1 MATPSLAMIPSGY
14 KEEKLYSF
22 LPVPSYSDVEL
33 VTNGDFDTAS
43 DWSGA
48 QSISGGQLTKTSGGL
63 AYQSGV
69 ITAGKSYKIIVDVD
83 TVGANSQIYAGGN
96 SSSNLVAGVQTV
108 YLTAGSSN
116 AFFGF
121 NNGDTSTVYNSV
133 SVKEALVS
141 DGDFTFSRGSNATR
155 VNKDGLIETVP
166 LDISNTELIT
176 NGTFDTDSDWTKET
190 GWSISGGSLN
200 ASATTLQAFQIN
212 TGIVTNK
219 TYKVTYTISNY
230 VSGSV
235 RIELGSFNVSV
246 GAERSANGTYTEY
259 IMALGNE
266 SVLFD
271 GITSFTGSID
281 NVSVKEV
288 TGYNKPRLDYTDSS
302 CPSLLLEPTRTNL
315 LPYSEDYSTSTYNA
329 IGSVVTESNQ
339 IDPRGTNTAYKLTN
353 FASTNDR
360 LDGNSTMTAVDG
372 VTYTYSAYYKGSGTI
387 RINCSTTTGVGGGG
401 EKDIL
406 LTDEWKKEEISFT
419 ASNPTGAVKSHVA
432 ITRTANNDAIVYV
445 AFSQIEQGSYA
456 TSYIPTTNGII
467 KTRLQDECTDA
478 GDSSTFNSEEG
489 VLYCEISALADDN
502 TVDKRL
508 SISDGTNNNR
518 VLINIGNGISNTY
531 TYYYAVSGSN
541 QINRNISVTDI
552 TVSHKLAVTWK
563 VNEFKI
569 YLDGILNYT
578 KSSGSVNP
586 AGTFTQIQFTDGKG
600 TSSFFGK
607 CKDLR
612 VYNTALTDL
621 EIEEISSWESFTAMA
636 NGQNYTIK

>member
-432 ITRTANNDAIVYV
+432 ITRTANNDAIVYA
-445 AFSQIEQGSYA
+445 AFSQIEEGSYA
-456 TSYIPTTNGII
+456 TSYIPTDGIVA
-467 KTRLQDECTDA
+467 TRLQDECTDA
-478 GDSSTFNSEEG
+478 GDSSTFNDSEG
-489 VLYCEISALADDN
+489 VLYCEISALEETSSA
-502 TVDKRL
+502 TKYI
-508 SISDGTNNNR
+508 SISDGTYSSRASILFSTGATNSIRCFLRSGGVPQADFSATVNDVTTFNK
-518 VLINIGNGISNTY
+518 VAFKYKENDFAVWVNGVKTAFD
-531 TYYYAVSGSN
+531 TSGITWSSGT
-541 QINRNISVTDI
+541 INR
-552 TVSHKLAVTWK
+552 
-563 VNEFKI
+563 
-569 YLDGILNYT
+569 LDFSEI
-578 KSSGSVNP
+578 
-586 AGTFTQIQFTDGKG
+586 G
-600 TSSFFGK
+600 TSAGSFYGK
-607 CKDLR
+607 TKDLR

-621 EIEEISSWESFTAMA
+621 ELEGISSWESFTAMA